1 MVGVDYIFFFLMG
14 VVFGFSFGALF
25 IICRKTGLI

>member
-14 VVFGFSFGALF
+14 VVFGFSFGVLF
-25 IICRKTGLI
+25 IMFRKADLI

>member
-14 VVFGFSFGALF
+14 LLFGFSFGVLF
-25 IICRKTGLI
+25 IICRKADLI